1 MTPEDFIKGCNHVI
15 RVYPDYA
22 EKTLRKNANY
32 LKKKL
37 VINSPDSGSNHKN
50 KLNESW
56 SMKVEG
62 FGTDV
67 EADIWSKAPHFHLV
81 DRGRVIKDRY
91 GHVHGFKQGTHF
103 LKKTVDRTETEIM
116 FNLEKDIAKKVDDGI
131 G

>member
-15 RVYPDYA
+15 GFYPDYA
-22 EKTLRKNANY
+22 AKTLRKSANY
-32 LKKKL
+32 LKNKL
-37 VINSPDSGSNHKN
+37 KANSPDSGSHHKN

-56 SMKVEG
+56 SMKIEG

-81 DRGRVIKDRY
+81 DRGHVIKDRY

-103 LKKTVDRTETEIM
+103 LKRTVDLSETEVM
-116 FNLEKDIAKKVDDGI
+116 FILDKEISKKVDEGL

>member
-1 MTPEDFIKGCNHVI
+1 MKPEDFIKGCNHVI

-37 VINSPDSGSNHKN
+37 AINSPDSGSDHKN

-56 SMKVEG
+56 RMKIEG

-67 EADIWSKAPHFHLV
+67 EADISV
-81 DRGRVIKDRY
+81 
-91 GHVHGFKQGTHF
+91 QGPAF
-103 LKKTVDRTETEIM
+103 PSGEPWARDKRPIRTCARI
-116 FNLEKDIAKKVDDGI
+116 
-131 G
+131 